1 MSAVLSGRQSFTG
14 WIVSALGVFLLP
26 ISVAYLLIGRLFL
39 AKLFFAS
46 DRCTGC
52 GLCAEHCPNG
62 AIEMRGSGKD
72 ARPYW
77 TFRCESCMRCIG
89 YCPVRAVEASH
100 LLAIGV
106 YLLGRAAPT
115 TAALVWL
122 TARVPLF
129 SLVRYVPRW
138 ILIWTNALAAL
149 ALAYPL
155 FHLLL
160 GVKPINRFFTH
171 ATLTHYYRR
180 YHEPQTRLKDLKRS

>member
-1 MSAVLSGRQSFTG
+1 MGAILSGRQRFVD
-14 WIVSALGVFLLP
+14 WFVSLLGVFFLP

-52 GLCAEHCPNG
+52 GLCAEHCPNS

-77 TFRCESCMRCIG
+77 TFRCESCMRCMNT
-89 YCPVRAVEASH
+89 CPVQAVEASH
-100 LLAIGV
+100 LLAVGT
-106 YLLGRAAPT
+106 YLLAGAIP
-115 TAALVWL
+115 TAAVLAWL
-122 TARVPLF
+122 AVRIPLLTF
-129 SLVRYVPRW
+129 LSHVPRW
-138 ILIWTNALAAL
+138 ILESANAIPVL
-149 ALAYPL
+149 ALVYPL

-160 GVKPINRFFTH
+160 RIRPVNWFFTQ

-180 YHEPQTRLKDLKRS
+180 YHEPGTNLEDLKPS